1 MIRGDK
7 VALSDNEHVTAIRGN
22 NKYYRIKRHCND
34 LLPIFNVLI
43 TTIMARPIFPT
54 DGLDNLP
61 LAYQQ
66 LDRDGEI
73 LYVNNAWTD
82 LTGFSFYETVGENAS
97 AFITPDYADA
107 FSVSFPEFLNK
118 GVINNFHITL
128 KKRGG
133 ESVHVSVTGNV
144 VRDESGKIQSAHC
157 LFHNIEDLI
166 KAENSRDA
174 SREKYRLLAENIRDV
189 IWIFN
194 INKRKLTYISPSVFS
209 LRGLTVEEALA
220 EPFEESIDPIFLK
233 AISNQIWILSTR
245 KCGTINH
252 EEFKVTEFRQRRKDG
267 SYIWIEATTR
277 LQTNQEGEIEV
288 LGVTRNIQK
297 RKEAEL
303 ELKTKTDQIEN
314 FFDLAADML
323 TISDFNGRLLK
334 LNKAWSKILGFTI
347 KEITNKPFM
356 ELVHPDDHDI
366 TLEAFSK
373 ILKGEPVQKFENRYL
388 TKDGSY
394 KWLHWQSVPYKNS
407 LVFSAARDIS
417 DRKTYELE
425 LQSIAEERKKINE
438 DKDKFISILAH
449 DLRNPFNTLLGFSQ
463 ILLEQRK
470 EIDDSELESMLK
482 LIHKASHQT
491 YNLLEDLLMWYKN
504 QANKL
509 PFEPELFFFEEQCEN
524 VMASIHAHAE
534 SKDIRIQCK
543 KDKGKHEIF
552 ADINMF
558 KTIVRNLF
566 TNAVKFTPD
575 GGTIELS
582 FKRAGDMAEIS
593 VKDNGKGMTEEQ
605 IANLWIQG
613 KNTGLG
619 MFLCKEFAERNG
631 GEHLHIY
638 VADSQV
644 WCAHVSLIYIYLY
657 YR

>member
-1 MIRGDK
+1 MTI
-7 VALSDNEHVTAIRGN
+7 
-22 NKYYRIKRHCND
+22 
-34 LLPIFNVLI
+34 
-43 TTIMARPIFPT
+43 IMARPIIPT

-66 LDRDGEI
+66 LDKDGEI

-82 LTGFSFYETVGENAS
+82 LTGYSFYETVGENAA
-97 AFITPDYADA
+97 AFIAPDHADSFA
-107 FSVSFPEFLNK
+107 VSFPEFVKN
-118 GVINNFHITL
+118 GVINDFHIAL
-128 KKRGG
+128 KKKGG
-133 ESVHVSVTGNV
+133 ESIFVSVTGNV
-144 VRDESGKIQSAHC
+144 VRDESGKIQTIHC
-157 LFHNIEDLI
+157 LFHNIEDLV
-166 KAENSRDA
+166 KAEKSRDA
-174 SREKYRLLAENIRDV
+174 SIEKYRLLAENIRDV

-194 INKRKLTYISPSVFS
+194 INQRKLTYISPSVFG
-209 LRGLTVEEALA
+209 LRGLTVEEAMA
-220 EPFEESIDPIFLK
+220 EPFEESIDPLFLK
-233 AISNQIWILSTR
+233 AISNQIWILSTQ
-245 KCGTINH
+245 KCKTIDH
-252 EEFKVTEFRQRRKDG
+252 QEYKVTEFRQRRKDG

-323 TISDFNGRLLK
+323 TISDFNGHFLK
-334 LNKAWSKILGFTI
+334 LNKAWTTILGFTAE
-347 KEITNKPFM
+347 EITNKPFI
-356 ELVHPDDHDI
+356 EFVHPDDHEI
-366 TLEAFSK
+366 TLAAFSK

-388 TKDGSY
+388 SKDGSY
-394 KWLHWQSVPYKNS
+394 KWLHWHSVPYKNT
-407 LVFSAARDIS
+407 LVFSAARDVTQ
-417 DRKTYELE
+417 RKNYELE
-425 LQSIAEERKKINE
+425 LETLAEERKAINE

-470 EIDDSELESMLK
+470 EMEDSEVESMLK

-509 PFEPELFFFEEQCEN
+509 PYEPELFFFEDQCEN

-534 SKDIRIQCK
+534 SKDIRIQCN
-543 KDKGKHEIF
+543 KDKGKHAIY

-582 FKRAGDMAEIS
+582 FKQAGEMAEIS
-593 VKDNGKGMTEEQ
+593 VKDNGKGMNEEQ
-605 IANLWIQG
+605 IANLWTPE
-613 KNTGLG
+613 KNAGLG

-631 GEHLHIY
+631 GSINVKSSPGVGSIFTFTLPTRRSGVHMS
-638 VADSQV
+638 A
-644 WCAHVSLIYIYLY
+644 
-657 YR
+657 